1 MALYPVIMCGGSG
14 TRLWPASRTSRPK
27 QFIPLT
33 GDRST
38 FQETVERISGIP
50 GAAEILI
57 VAGVGHAAAIADQLA
72 EIGARAQVILEPEP
86 RDSAPAMAAA
96 CAWIAARDPAGV
108 AAVVSAD
115 HHVPDSE
122 AFRTALST
130 AAEAAKAGSV
140 VTLGVAPLFASTAY
154 GYIAPG
160 ESLGEVRRVDA
171 FVEKP
176 AAETAKAY
184 IDQGYLWNSGNFVV
198 AAATLLSE
206 LDRFA
211 PGVAEAARQAVAG
224 ATGDEVLVLGEAFRS
239 APKISIDYAL
249 MEKTDRAAVL
259 PVAFSWTDLGA
270 WDAVWNASAKDAEGN
285 AARGEALFVDAE
297 NCLVRAP
304 EGLQVTVIG
313 AKNLAVIADAGQ
325 VLVCDLDQSQSV
337 KTAVDRLKAAG
348 RESLPEPAPFTDL
361 AGAGAWFHTWLH
373 TSALPLWWSLGA
385 DHDQGGFH
393 EALTPG
399 GEPVYSARRARVQ
412 TRQAF
417 VYAAAGGLGWKG
429 PYRQA
434 AWHGLDYF
442 LNNYKRPDGQYRTL
456 VAPDGASLDETAV
469 LYDQAFALLAMATVH
484 QMEPGRRDLLSE
496 ARSLLSALQ
505 ARRHPAGGFLEIAP
519 FTYQAN
525 AHMHLLEAS
534 LAWAEAGGGPE
545 WEALAAEI
553 VDLALTRFIDP
564 EGGFL
569 REFFDASWAPMSG
582 KDGRILEPGHQFE
595 WAWLMA
601 RWAKRGHPE
610 AQIAARRL
618 FEAGV
623 RGFDEGRGVAINALL
638 DDLSVHDAAARLWP
652 QTEYLK
658 ASVILR
664 DEVGEAHILRAA
676 QGLHH
681 YLRTPA
687 LGAWRDKYQ
696 PDGTFIQEP
705 APASSF
711 YHIVAAC
718 MELRPWMPA

>member
-14 TRLWPASRTSRPK
+14 TRLWPASRSSRPK
-27 QFIPLT
+27 QFIALT
-33 GDRST
+33 GERST

-57 VAGVGHAAAIADQLA
+57 VAGVKHAEAIADQLA
-72 EIGARAQVILEPEP
+72 GINARAQIILEPEP

-96 CAWIAARDPAGV
+96 CAWIASRDPSGI

-115 HHVPDSE
+115 HHVPDAE
-122 AFRTALST
+122 AFRAALTT
-130 AAEAAKAGSV
+130 AATAAAAGQV
-140 VTLGVAPLFASTAY
+140 VTLGVTPVSASTAY

-160 ESLGEVRRVDA
+160 DAMGQVRKVSA

-176 AAETAKAY
+176 NAAAAQAY
-184 IDQGYLWNSGNFVV
+184 IEQGYLWNSGNFVV

-206 LDRFA
+206 LDAFA
-211 PGVAEAARQAVAG
+211 PGVSEAARQAVEG
-224 ATGDEVLVLGEAFRS
+224 ATGEDVLVLGDAFRS

-249 MEKTDRAAVL
+249 MEKTARAAVL

-270 WDAVWNASAKDAEGN
+270 WDAVLTASSQDEHGN
-285 AARGEALFVDAE
+285 AARGEALFINAK

-304 EGLQVTVIG
+304 DGVQITVIG
-313 AKNLAVIADAGQ
+313 GNNLAVIADGGQ
-325 VLVCDLDQSQSV
+325 VLVCDLDQSQAV
-337 KTAVDRLKAAG
+337 KTAVDQLKAVG
-348 RESLPEPAPFTDL
+348 RETLPAPTPFSDI
-361 AGAGAWFHTWLH
+361 AGAASWYRNWLH

-385 DHDQGGFH
+385 DHERGGFH
-393 EALTPG
+393 ESLSPE
-399 GEPVYSARRARVQ
+399 GEPVHAARRARVQ

-417 VYAAAGGLGWKG
+417 VYAAAGELGWKG

-442 LNNYKRPDGQYRTL
+442 LDHYKRPDGQFRTL
-456 VAPDGASLDETAV
+456 VAPDGAVLDETAV
-469 LYDQAFALLAMATVH
+469 LYDQAFALLAMATLH
-484 QMEPGRRDLLSE
+484 RMEPGRRDLRAE
-496 ARSLLSALQ
+496 AEALLAALQ
-505 ARRHPAGGFLEIAP
+505 ARRHTGGGFLEVAP
-519 FTYQAN
+519 YTYQAN

-553 VDLALTRFIDP
+553 VALATSRFIDAK
-564 EGGFL
+564 GGFL
-569 REFFDASWAPMSG
+569 REFFDEQWAPMAG
-582 KDGRILEPGHQFE
+582 PDGRILEPGHQFE

-610 AQIAARRL
+610 AEAVALRL

-623 RGFDEGRGVAINALL
+623 RGFDARRGVAINALL
-638 DDLSVHDAAARLWP
+638 DDMSVHDDVARLWP

-658 ASVILR
+658 AAVILR
-664 DEVGEAHILRAA
+664 HVVGEAHVLRAA
-676 QGLHH
+676 KGLHS
-681 YLRTPA
+681 YLLTPA

-696 PDGTFIQEP
+696 ADGTFTQEP

-718 MELRPWMPA
+718 MELRNCIA